1 MYAALKTAGRQ
12 PVVSE
17 RLNSSVKKGAR
28 TSMTDLSVGVSSGSR
43 AQLLSGSTRTAAT
56 TSSMVTGS
64 KQVIWTSED
73 DVVKDGGE
81 APSVEDRTP
90 ETLASK

>member
-1 MYAALKTAGRQ
+1 MYAALKTAGTQ

-17 RLNSSVKKGAR
+17 RLNSSVKNGMR
-28 TSMTDLSVGVSSGSR
+28 TSMTDLSVGVGSGSR
-43 AQLLSGSTRTAAT
+43 AQLLSGSTRTTAT

-64 KQVIWTSED
+64 KQVKWTSDD

-90 ETLASK
+90 ATLASK

>member
-1 MYAALKTAGRQ
+1 MYAALKTAGTQ
-12 PVVSE
+12 PIVSE
-17 RLNSSVKKGAR
+17 QLNSSVKKGAR
-28 TSMTDLSVGVSSGSR
+28 TSMTDYSVGVGIGSR
-43 AQLLSGSTRTAAT
+43 AQLLSDSTRTAAT

-64 KQVIWTSED
+64 KQVKWTSDD

-90 ETLASK
+90 ATLASK

>member
-1 MYAALKTAGRQ
+1 MYDALKMADTQ

-28 TSMTDLSVGVSSGSR
+28 TSMTDLSVGVGSGSR
-43 AQLLSGSTRTAAT
+43 AQLLSGITRTAAT

-64 KQVIWTSED
+64 KQVKWTSD

-90 ETLASK
+90 ATLAST